1 MLIRMLVTLSL
12 IVSAAL
18 RLLKVCEWKGVRY
31 MYIYN
36 TCIRTCTCIMVR
48 APNVACGVL
57 GVAVNLYTI
66 IL

>member
-18 RLLKVCEWKGVRY
+18 RLLKVCKWKGVRY

-36 TCIRTCTCIMVR
+36 TM
-48 APNVACGVL
+48 
-57 GVAVNLYTI
+57 YTYMYMYYGKGP
-66 IL
+66 